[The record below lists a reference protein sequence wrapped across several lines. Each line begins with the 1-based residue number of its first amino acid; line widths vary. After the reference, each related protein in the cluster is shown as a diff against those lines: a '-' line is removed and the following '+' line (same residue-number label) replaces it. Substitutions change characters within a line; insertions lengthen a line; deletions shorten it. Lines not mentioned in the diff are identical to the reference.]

1 MIVTGLASIAFAGI
15 VCAKA
20 PVIMTV
26 NGVDVPKSEF
36 EYLYNK
42 NSQQQMS
49 QLPIEEYLEMFK
61 LYKLK
66 VEDAKSEGI
75 DTTAS
80 FKKEMEQY
88 KHDLALPYL
97 TDSVYLH
104 KLLHENYERSQKE
117 VEAKHLMLFKTP
129 DAHQN
134 AILKQRIDSLH
145 AVLKNGGDFEALAKE
160 YSQDQGSSANGGTM
174 GYISPMQYPYEFE
187 IAAYNTPEG
196 EISEVVESPVGYH
209 ILKGGKRR
217 AARGK
222 VKAAHILKLT
232 QGKSE
237 AEQKI
242 VKQQIDSLYQ
252 LAISNPENFG
262 ELAKAN
268 SEDPGSARQG
278 GELPV
283 FGSGEMVA
291 EFDSVAFALPANTI
305 SEPFK
310 TSYGWHIIKK
320 IESVAG
326 PTENE
331 MKHDFLKRI
340 GNPQDGRYKL
350 VKNNQMNHY
359 ASRHNAKLNDK
370 TIASLNALI
379 EKNGIDSVFKVS
391 IAQPN
396 VANLPLFAIDKN
408 PTAVSSLVSVLAP
421 MEQTEPT
428 AAKAMLENVINN
440 LFYDQLLTAE
450 ENRLYNEVADYRNLL
465 NEYVDGSLLYEVSV
479 NKIWDKA
486 AKDTEGL
493 ENYFK
498 NNRENYKW
506 SVPHA
511 KGILVQVTNDS
522 VANEIKKLAPT
533 LGKDT
538 LVNTLRRTFKG
549 EASFDKVL
557 KEKGSNAMIDY
568 LLFDGHETKP
578 ARSNYTVFFMIDP
591 RVLTEPE
598 EFKDVKGLVTND
610 YQNELQSEWENELK
624 SKYPVTVNKKVLK
637 SLK

>member
-1 MIVTGLASIAFAGI
+1 MKKNNLIVAGFTGLAFAGLLS
-15 VCAKA
+15 AKV

-26 NGVDVPKSEF
+26 NGVDVPKTEF

-66 VEDAKSEGI
+66 VEDAKNEGI

-80 FKKEMEQY
+80 FMKEMAQY

-97 TDSVYLH
+97 TDSVYIH
-104 KLLHENYERSQKE
+104 KLLHENYERSRSE
-117 VEAKHLMLFKTP
+117 VEAQHIMLFKTP
-129 DAHQN
+129 DARQN
-134 AILKQRIDSLH
+134 VILRQRMDSLH
-145 AVLKNGGDFEALAKE
+145 TVLKNGGNFESLAKE
-160 YSQDQGSSANGGTM
+160 YSQDQGSSSRGGVM
-174 GYISPMQYPYEFE
+174 GYISAMQYPYEFE
-187 IAAYNTPEG
+187 IAAYETPEG
-196 EISEVVESPVGYH
+196 EISEVIESPVGYH

-232 QGKSE
+232 QGKSD
-237 AEQKI
+237 AEQQE
-242 VKQQIDSLYQ
+242 VKQEIDSIYQ
-252 LAISNPENFG
+252 LAVANPSIFG

-305 SEPFK
+305 SKPFK

-331 MKHDFLKRI
+331 MKPDFIKRI
-340 GNPQDGRYKL
+340 NNPQDARFKM

-359 ASRHNAKLNDK
+359 VAKHKAKLNDK
-370 TIASLNALI
+370 TIASLNSLV
-379 EKNGIDSVFKVS
+379 EKNGLDSIFKVS
-391 IAQPN
+391 ITNAN
-396 VANLPLFAIDKN
+396 VANLPLFSIDKRI
-408 PTAVSSLVSVLAP
+408 TTVSSLVPLTNSIQ
-421 MEQTEPT
+421 QTEIG
-428 AAKAMLENVINN
+428 AAKDMLKGAIDN
-440 LFYDQLLTAE
+440 LFYDELLAAE
-450 ENRLYNEVADYRNLL
+450 ETRLYNEVPDYRNLL

-493 ENYFK
+493 EKYF
-498 NNRENYKW
+498 NENRDNYKW
-506 SVPHA
+506 SVPH
-511 KGILVQVTNDS
+511 
-522 VANEIKKLAPT
+522 
-533 LGKDT
+533 
-538 LVNTLRRTFKG
+538 
-549 EASFDKVL
+549 
-557 KEKGSNAMIDY
+557 
-568 LLFDGHETKP
+568 
-578 ARSNYTVFFMIDP
+578 
-591 RVLTEPE
+591 
-598 EFKDVKGLVTND
+598 VKGLLVP
-610 YQNELQSEWENELK
+610 
-624 SKYPVTVNKKVLK
+624 YP
-637 SLK
+637 